1 MIIRNTQAL
10 AFDTIAASGN
20 GLEYNMYYREWKTIL
35 KTPPSV
41 VLLYS
46 RSQYQ
51 YHTLSGKNHYSLAFS
66 LYFFCLE
73 IQPHLVYSGEIYFW
87 IFCPAVIVWKP
98 ETFAFFWSWY
108 HNKYLYPS
116 FMFHWGNVT
125 HKNKS
130 HFSCIFSPC
139 LQFLVASWWCK
150 QKTEITSPDSRINWY
165 KAEDFQA

>member
-130 HFSCIFSPC
+130 HFSCIFLHVSSF
-139 LQFLVASWWCK
+139 LFSFLVV
-150 QKTEITSPDSRINWY
+150 
-165 KAEDFQA
+165 